1 MGFDERFY
9 LPLFYL
15 GLVLKLRV
23 GSLKGLEG
31 GGEAGLHLID
41 YALVDSDYFLGVPSR
56 KRILRWF
63 KGQGGGFSSHLLLH
77 VCRVVRIPLLVLL
90 VALLVRLNLLVR
102 LVPLLVLLV
111 PPLVLLVP
119 LLVLLVPPLVL
130 LVRED

>member
-1 MGFDERFY
+1 M
-9 LPLFYL
+9 
-15 GLVLKLRV
+15 LKLRV

-56 KRILRWF
+56 KRILWWF
-63 KGQGGGFSSHLLLH
+63 KGQGGGFSSHLLLQ
-77 VCRVVRIPLLVLL
+77 VCRVVRIPLLVLLVPLLVLLVPLLVLL

-119 LLVLLVPPLVL
+119 PLVLQVPLLVL

>member
-9 LPLFYL
+9 LPLFYF

-41 YALVDSDYFLGVPSR
+41 YALVDSDYFLGVRSR
-56 KRILRWF
+56 KRILWWF
-63 KGQGGGFSSHLLLH
+63 KGQGGGFSSHLLLQ

-90 VALLVRLNLLVR
+90 GPLLVL

-119 LLVLLVPPLVL
+119 LLVLLV
-130 LVRED
+130 RED